1 MMKISDIM
9 VRDVITL
16 KNDDTL
22 ADALK
27 LMNSKGINGA
37 PVLDD
42 AGKLSG
48 MVVKADIYRFL
59 TEPGRLDQYPVNL
72 VMSKDVV
79 TGSPEENILQIS
91 NKLLSNKVISLP
103 IIENDKV
110 IGIVSI
116 EDLLYYFV
124 NNSK

>member
-1 MMKISDIM
+1 MKISDIM